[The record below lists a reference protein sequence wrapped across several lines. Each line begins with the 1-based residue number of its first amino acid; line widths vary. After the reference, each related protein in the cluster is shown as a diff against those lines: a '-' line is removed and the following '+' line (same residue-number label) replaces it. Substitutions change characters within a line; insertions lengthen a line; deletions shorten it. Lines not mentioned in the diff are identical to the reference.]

1 MLYITVASFIMALF
15 IATVYYL
22 LVLFQFPSVPLSSG
36 YWLGLFVLIFGMIK
50 YLFSKTNGQKL
61 DSTVLVIAGILL
73 LITTYIVILLDIQI

>member
-1 MLYITVASFIMALF
+1 LLYITVASFIMALF

-50 YLFSKTNGQKL
+50 YLFSKTNGQKS

-73 LITTYIVILLDIQI
+73 LITTYFVIMFDIKI